1 MDDNQN
7 DPWKKGAKSEQLNA
21 SQVFGMSMFAGIAA
35 IGIGAYIDNAWV
47 TLLVPIGVML
57 YYINTVRNDNVS
69 DVSVEQKADSVYYMG
84 FIFTL
89 VAMTASLVALANS
102 GEDLEFRPVVT
113 NFGLALST
121 TILGLIIRI
130 IWLQLSAQSLD
141 DAESILKERIIR
153 RTQELQEQTER
164 IVASMTA
171 LSSQMASVAEPLQ
184 TNFEHLAKSFDIS
197 KKINENL
204 EELNTSAEIISET
217 FQSFANKLE
226 TMNPSVERL
235 NSNVHSAVQI
245 PLTVNEDLQKIGTS
259 SQNLKSDFESLSSS
273 AVNIEPKIEDLNNKI
288 ALSIEYVNS
297 AVSSLETSVVSTTQI
312 LENNKDSMANT
323 LNQSQQMLIDAQ
335 QALIT
340 NASEL
345 AESNR
350 VAQQELLESARA
362 IAVGNKEIQDSLRA
376 TAKEIIETKNDLSAK
391 ENSFRNKE

>member
-1 MDDNQN
+1 MDDNSN
-7 DPWKKGAKSEQLNA
+7 DPWKKSSNNEPLKA
-21 SQVFGMSMFAGIAA
+21 SQVFGFSMFAGIAA
-35 IGIGAYIDNAWV
+35 ISIGAYVDNPWI
-47 TLLVPIGVML
+47 TLLVPIGVMV
-57 YYINTVRNDNVS
+57 YYINTVRNDNLS

-121 TILGLIIRI
+121 TVLGLIVRI

-197 KKINENL
+197 QKVNKNL

-273 AVNIEPKIEDLNNKI
+273 AIDIEPRITDLNNKI

-297 AVSSLETSVVSTTQI
+297 AIALENSVTSTSQI
-312 LENNKDSMANT
+312 IENNKESMTTT

-335 QALIT
+335 QALIS
-340 NASEL
+340 NANEL

-350 VAQQELLESARA
+350 VAQQELFESARA
-362 IAVGNKEIQDSLRA
+362 IANGNKEIQDSLRE
-376 TAKEIIETKNDLSAK
+376 TAKEIIETKNELSAK
-391 ENSFRNKE
+391 ENS

>member
-1 MDDNQN
+1 MDDNPK
-7 DPWKKGAKSEQLNA
+7 DPWKKSSNNEPLKA
-21 SQVFGMSMFAGIAA
+21 SQVFGLSMFAGIAA
-35 IGIGAYIDNAWV
+35 IAIGAYVDNPWI
-47 TLLVPIGVML
+47 TLLIPIGVMI
-57 YYINTVRNDNVS
+57 YYINTVRNDNLS

-102 GEDLEFRPVVT
+102 GEELEFRPVVT

-217 FQSFANKLE
+217 FQSFANRLE

-235 NSNVHSAVQI
+235 NSNVNNAVQI

-297 AVSSLETSVVSTTQI
+297 AVSSLEASVAATTNI
-312 LENNKDSMANT
+312 LENNKDSMAET
-323 LNQSQQMLIDAQ
+323 LNQSQQMLVEAQ
-335 QALIT
+335 QSLIS
-340 NASEL
+340 NAKEL
-345 AESNR
+345 AESNKQ
-350 VAQQELLESARA
+350 AQQELLASAKA
-362 IAVGNKEIQDSLRA
+362 IADGNKEIQESLKT
-376 TAKEIIETKNDLSAK
+376 TAKEVIERKKELSEDK
-391 ENSFRNKE
+391 E

>member
-1 MDDNQN
+1 MDDNLN
-7 DPWKKGAKSEQLNA
+7 DPWKKDSSSEALNA
-21 SQVFGMSMFAGIAA
+21 SQIFGMAMFAGIIA
-35 IGIGAYIDNAWV
+35 IGIGAYIDNRWV
-47 TLLVPIGVML
+47 TLLIPLGVML
-57 YYINTVRNDNVS
+57 YYINSVRNDDVS

-102 GEDLEFRPVVT
+102 GDDLEFRPVVT

-141 DAESILKERIIR
+141 DAESILKERIIK

-164 IVASMTA
+164 IVATMTA
-171 LSSQMASVAEPLQ
+171 LSSQMSSVAEPLQ

-204 EELNTSAEIISET
+204 EELNTSAEMISET
-217 FQSFANKLE
+217 FQSFSSRLE

-235 NSNVHSAVQI
+235 NSNVNSAVQI

-259 SQNLKSDFESLSSS
+259 SKNLKTDFESLSSS
-273 AVNIEPKIEDLNNKI
+273 ATNIEPKMEELNNKI

-297 AVSSLETSVVSTTQI
+297 AVSSLESSVNSTSKI
-312 LENNKDSMANT
+312 LEDNKDSMATT

-335 QALIT
+335 QSLIA
-340 NASEL
+340 NAKEL
-345 AESNR
+345 AETNR
-350 VAQQELLESARA
+350 DTQQELLQSAQA
-362 IAVGNKEIQDSLRA
+362 IADGNKEIQESLKA
-376 TAKEIIETKNDLSAK
+376 AAKEIIETKKELS
-391 ENSFRNKE
+391 EVDNKS

>member
-1 MDDNQN
+1 MVDQKN
-7 DPWKKGAKSEQLNA
+7 DPWKKDAPTENLNA
-21 SQVFGMSMFAGIAA
+21 SQVFGISMIVGIVA
-35 IGIGAYIDNAWV
+35 IGIGAYIDNFWV
-47 TLLVPIGVML
+47 TLSVPLGVML

-102 GEDLEFRPVVT
+102 GDDLEFRPVVT

-121 TILGLIIRI
+121 TILGLIVRI

-226 TMNPSVERL
+226 TMNPSIERL

-335 QALIT
+335 QALIS
-340 NASEL
+340 NAKEL

-350 VAQQELLESARA
+350 QAQQELLQSAQA
-362 IAVGNKEIQDSLRA
+362 IAEGNKEIQDSLKE
-376 TAKEIIETKNDLSAK
+376 TAKEIIQTKKELSEDNGET
-391 ENSFRNKE
+391 

>member
-1 MDDNQN
+1 MVDQTN
-7 DPWKKGAKSEQLNA
+7 DPWKKDSPTENLNA
-21 SQVFGMSMFAGIAA
+21 SQVFGISMIVGIVA
-35 IGIGAYIDNAWV
+35 IGIGAYIDNVWV
-47 TLLVPIGVML
+47 TLSVPLGVML

-89 VAMTASLVALANS
+89 VAMTASLVALSNS

-204 EELNTSAEIISET
+204 EELNTSAVIISET
-217 FQSFANKLE
+217 FRSFANRLE

-235 NSNVHSAVQI
+235 NSNVSTAVQI
-245 PLTVNEDLQKIGTS
+245 PLTINEDLQKIGTS

-297 AVSSLETSVVSTTQI
+297 AVSSLETTVSSTTDI
-312 LENNKDSMANT
+312 LENNKDSMSDT
-323 LNQSQQMLIDAQ
+323 LNQSQQMLIEAQ
-335 QALIT
+335 QSLIA
-340 NASEL
+340 NAREL

-350 VAQQELLESARA
+350 QAQQELLQSAQA
-362 IAVGNKEIQDSLRA
+362 IAEGNKEIQDSLKA
-376 TAKEIIETKNDLSAK
+376 TAKEIIDTKKDLSDK
-391 ENSFRNKE
+391 NQ

>member
-1 MDDNQN
+1 ME
-7 DPWKKGAKSEQLNA
+7 KSSNNEPLKA
-21 SQVFGMSMFAGIAA
+21 SQVFGFSMFAGIAA
-35 IGIGAYIDNAWV
+35 ISIGAYVDNPWI
-47 TLLVPIGVML
+47 TLLVPIGVMV
-57 YYINTVRNDNVS
+57 YYINTVRNDNLS

-121 TILGLIIRI
+121 TVLGLIVRI

-197 KKINENL
+197 QKVNKNL

-273 AVNIEPKIEDLNNKI
+273 AIDIEPRITDLNNKI

-297 AVSSLETSVVSTTQI
+297 AITSLENSVTSTSQI
-312 LENNKDSMANT
+312 IENNKSDINKINKIIFKKINEQFEKDLT
-323 LNQSQQMLIDAQ
+323 P
-335 QALIT
+335 
-340 NASEL
+340 SEF
-345 AESNR
+345 
-350 VAQQELLESARA
+350 
-362 IAVGNKEIQDSLRA
+362 IA
-376 TAKEIIETKNDLSAK
+376 TARLALAFLFLTCFVSG
-391 ENSFRNKE
+391 SC

>member
-1 MDDNQN
+1 MDDNSN
-7 DPWKKGAKSEQLNA
+7 DPWKKSSNNEPLKA
-21 SQVFGMSMFAGIAA
+21 SQVFGFSMFAGIAA
-35 IGIGAYIDNAWV
+35 ISIGAYVDNPWI
-47 TLLVPIGVML
+47 TLLVPIGVMV
-57 YYINTVRNDNVS
+57 YYINTVRNDNLS

-121 TILGLIIRI
+121 TVLGLIVRI
-130 IWLQLSAQSLD
+130 ICLQLSAQSLD

-197 KKINENL
+197 QKVNKNL

-245 PLTVNEDLQKIGTS
+245 PLTVNEDVQQKG
-259 SQNLKSDFESLSSS
+259 LR
-273 AVNIEPKIEDLNNKI
+273 
-288 ALSIEYVNS
+288 SI
-297 AVSSLETSVVSTTQI
+297 
-312 LENNKDSMANT
+312 
-323 LNQSQQMLIDAQ
+323 
-335 QALIT
+335 
-340 NASEL
+340 
-345 AESNR
+345 
-350 VAQQELLESARA
+350 
-362 IAVGNKEIQDSLRA
+362 
-376 TAKEIIETKNDLSAK
+376 
-391 ENSFRNKE
+391 